1 RIFTVTDE
9 EVLTAM
15 TLLRDHL
22 DIVVEPS
29 GATVLAAVLTEEFRA
44 LRDID
49 SVGLIISGGNIDS
62 ASLPPN
68 SM

>member
-1 RIFTVTDE
+1 
-9 EVLTAM
+9 VLAAM
-15 TLLRDHL
+15 TLLRNHL

-44 LRDID
+44 LSDID
-49 SVGLIISGGNIDS
+49 SVGLIISGGNIDPS
-62 ASLPPN
+62 SLPPN

>member
-1 RIFTVTDE
+1 
-9 EVLTAM
+9 M

-49 SVGLIISGGNIDS
+49 SVGLIISGGNIDP